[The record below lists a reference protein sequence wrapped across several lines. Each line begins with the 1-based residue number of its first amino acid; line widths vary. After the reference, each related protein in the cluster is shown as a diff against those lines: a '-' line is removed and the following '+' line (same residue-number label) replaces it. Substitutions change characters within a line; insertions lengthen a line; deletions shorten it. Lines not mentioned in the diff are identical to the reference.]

1 MSLVRRIEHA
11 ADLSTP
17 HPERAIAVWFTSGI
31 EWGDERRIGRGDLN
45 RLTQAFGRLSV
56 PADLIAP
63 SRIAATRIVMVVRL
77 GLPNDAVSWHV
88 FTLSPNRPETF
99 AGLSR

>member
-17 HPERAIAVWFTSGI
+17 HPERAVAVWFTSGI

-45 RLTQAFGRLSV
+45 RLTQAFGRLC
-56 PADLIAP
+56 P
-63 SRIAATRIVMVVRL
+63 R
-77 GLPNDAVSWHV
+77 
-88 FTLSPNRPETF
+88 
-99 AGLSR
+99 